1 MIFNRPAPRPRHN
14 RSEGEKPFWISFA
27 DLMTALMVLLLVALT
42 VALLAITHEISA
54 SERQKAERQEAIDRF
69 LKEVAAATEDFPG
82 VRIRGQVID
91 FGDRA
96 RFDTNSHRLNDS
108 QARLLREFVPKVLDL
123 ARRPEGERWLKRIV
137 VEGFADQRG
146 AYLYNL
152 NLSLQRSER
161 VLCALLAAP
170 AGGNGLG
177 DQERR
182 MVKELFLVSGS
193 SFNALKA
200 SAEESRRIELRL
212 EFRDLA
218 EGRPSPRPDSAPA
231 DQRCP
236 LDPA

>member
-1 MIFNRPAPRPRHN
+1 MIFNRPAPRPRHH

-42 VALLAITHEISA
+42 VALLAITHEIS
-54 SERQKAERQEAIDRF
+54 SGEQQKAERQEAIDRF
-69 LKEVAAATEDFPG
+69 LKEVATATEDFPG

-91 FGDRA
+91 FGERA
-96 RFDTNSHRLNDS
+96 RFDTNSHRLNDG
-108 QARLLREFVPKVLDL
+108 QARLLRDFVPKVLDL

-161 VLCALLAAP
+161 VLCTLLAAP
-170 AGGNGLG
+170 AGGNALAEP
-177 DQERR
+177 DKR
-182 MVKELFLVSGS
+182 MVKDLFLVSGS

-212 EFRDLA
+212 EFRDLN
-218 EGRPSPRPDSAPA
+218 ESRPSPRPDNAPP
-231 DQRCP
+231 DLRCP
-236 LDPA
+236 LDPP